1 MTTTVKYINVRGET
15 TERAIFS
22 TGVDESY
29 LDRLEEILYIMWE
42 LEPVSR
48 DWRYNLYNYGFTTFS
63 YHGTNDCIVRVSSLG
78 KEVTV
83 TETGE

>member
-1 MTTTVKYINVRGET
+1 MTTIVRYINVHGET

-63 YHGTNDCIVRVSSLG
+63 YHGTNDCIVRASSLG

>member
-1 MTTTVKYINVRGET
+1 MTTTVKYINVRGEV

-22 TGVDESY
+22 AGVDESY

>member
-1 MTTTVKYINVRGET
+1 MTTIVRYINVRGEV
-15 TERAIFS
+15 TESATFS
-22 TGVDESY
+22 VGADESC
-29 LDRLEEILYIMWE
+29 LDSLEEFLYIMWE

>member
-1 MTTTVKYINVRGET
+1 MTTIVQYINVRGEV

-22 TGVDESY
+22 VGVDESC

-42 LEPVSR
+42 LEPVSP

-63 YHGTNDCIVRVSSLG
+63 YHGTNDYIVRINSLG
-78 KEVTV
+78 KKVTV
-83 TETGE
+83 TEMGE

>member
-1 MTTTVKYINVRGET
+1 MTTIVKYINARGEV
-15 TERAIFS
+15 TECAIFS
-22 TGVDESY
+22 VGVNESC

>member
-1 MTTTVKYINVRGET
+1 MTTIVRYINVRGEV
-15 TERAIFS
+15 TESATFS
-22 TGVDESY
+22 VGADESC
-29 LDRLEEILYIMWE
+29 LDSLEEFLYIMWE

-63 YHGTNDCIVRVSSLG
+63 YHGTNDYIVRINSLG

-83 TETGE
+83 TEMGE

>member
-1 MTTTVKYINVRGET
+1 MTTIVRYINVHGEV

-22 TGVDESY
+22 VGADESC

-48 DWRYNLYNYGFTTFS
+48 DWRYNL
-63 YHGTNDCIVRVSSLG
+63 
-78 KEVTV
+78 
-83 TETGE
+83 

>member
-1 MTTTVKYINVRGET
+1 MTTIVRYINVRGEV
-15 TERAIFS
+15 TESATFS
-22 TGVDESY
+22 VGADESC
-29 LDRLEEILYIMWE
+29 LDSLEEFLYIMWE

-63 YHGTNDCIVRVSSLG
+63 YHSTNDYVVRINSLG

-83 TETGE
+83 TEMGE

>member
-1 MTTTVKYINVRGET
+1 MTTIVKYINVRGKV

-22 TGVDESY
+22 VGVNENC
-29 LDRLEEILYIMWE
+29 LDHLEEFLYIMWE

-48 DWRYNLYNYGFTTFS
+48 DWRYNLYNNGFTTFS
-63 YHGTNDCIVRVSSLG
+63 YHGTNDCIVRINSLG

-83 TETGE
+83 TEMGE

>member
-1 MTTTVKYINVRGET
+1 MTTIVRYINVRGET

-22 TGVDESY
+22 TGVDENC

-48 DWRYNLYNYGFTTFS
+48 DWRYNLYNYGFTTFN

>member
-1 MTTTVKYINVRGET
+1 MTTIVQYINVRGEV
-15 TERAIFS
+15 TERAVFS
-22 TGVDESY
+22 VGVDESC

-42 LEPVSR
+42 LEPVSH

-63 YHGTNDCIVRVSSLG
+63 YHGTNNCIVRVSSLG